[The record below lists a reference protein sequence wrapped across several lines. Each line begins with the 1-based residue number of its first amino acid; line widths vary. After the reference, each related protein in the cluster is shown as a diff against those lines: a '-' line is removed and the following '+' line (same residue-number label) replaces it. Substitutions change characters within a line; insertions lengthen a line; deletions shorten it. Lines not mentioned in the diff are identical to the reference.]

1 MPEYEVTIQRASEGE
16 LSDLASWYSMIDPA
30 MPDQPPEE
38 LNGRYVGALRSG
50 VLGSSL
56 EHGQESLDV
65 MLEHADIDDQ
75 LMSRML
81 VLSARRGG
89 RTVGM
94 LVMGPPGGF
103 YNGVMAQVASY
114 PQRMIQQMHVAFL
127 VGLCKLDVVAV
138 VPEERRRGLGER
150 LIRHALDVARKSAV
164 ERIYGEFYNDTG
176 LAAFYEGLG
185 FTVPGPG
192 QSLLALADFPIQIRS
207 APSETPFQLTVGP
220 PVRLF

>member
-1 MPEYEVTIQRASEGE
+1 MPEYEITIQRASEGE
-16 LSDLASWYSMIDPA
+16 LSDLASWYTMIDPA

-56 EHGQESLDV
+56 EHGQATLDM

-81 VLSARRGG
+81 VLSARHGG
-89 RTVGM
+89 QTVGM

-138 VPEERRRGLGER
+138 VPEERRRGLGE
-150 LIRHALDVARKSAV
+150 
-164 ERIYGEFYNDTG
+164 
-176 LAAFYEGLG
+176 GLG

-207 APSETPFQLTVGP
+207 APSETTFQLTVGP

>member
-1 MPEYEVTIQRASEGE
+1 MAQHRITVQRASEEE
-16 LSDLASWYSMIDPA
+16 LSDLASWYTMIDPA

-38 LNGRYVGALRSG
+38 LNGRYVSALRSG
-50 VLGSSL
+50 VLGSGLGRGRDSVDAL
-56 EHGQESLDV
+56 SK
-65 MLEHADIDDQ
+65 HADPTDQ

-81 VLSARRGG
+81 VLSARRDGK
-89 RTVGM
+89 TVGM

-114 PQRMIQQMHVAFL
+114 PPTMLRQMHVAFL

-138 VPEERRRGLGER
+138 IHEQRRRGLGER
-150 LIRHALDVARKSAV
+150 LIRHAIDTARKSAV

-176 LAAFYEGLG
+176 LAPFYEGLG
-185 FTVPGPG
+185 FTVPGRG

-220 PVRLF
+220 PVRLL